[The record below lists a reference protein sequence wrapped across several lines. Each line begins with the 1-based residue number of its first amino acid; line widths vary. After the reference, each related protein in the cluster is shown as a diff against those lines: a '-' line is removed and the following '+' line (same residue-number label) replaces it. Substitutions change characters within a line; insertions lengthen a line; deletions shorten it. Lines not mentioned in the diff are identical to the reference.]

1 MDYVIFSIDN
11 DYDLH
16 TKAKFLREMDTLRAM
31 GKLEGNVSLAIG
43 SYEGALEDSYIVTE
57 ADFHTHIKDSLFVAN
72 QKTFLYVGG
81 DRRMPYLL
89 VNKGGEVLKT
99 GRLVSK
105 DYVPTFVEN
114 YTYRPDLKLYWFDEE
129 EVF

>member
-72 QKTFLYVGG
+72 QDTFLYVGG